1 MLRWASMLALSWA
14 ICSGA
19 ASAQGGRP
27 LPACVGIDPRTLPD
41 ARVCTVR
48 WLPSHEDGRDPFD
61 ALIAL
66 SDAHRDAEKLS
77 DAEEVLACAAAQI
90 TDGSDSQRRYEIVRR
105 YGVLDYKRDDIAVA
119 LSRFDCALAIA
130 NEIDDRPAVIKQLKN
145 AGSAR
150 RRLGDYKTA
159 LAQSLRSLEMQEAD
173 GDPATGAVLNNIADI
188 HRDSGRLAQ
197 AQAYYARALAVFRRV
212 GNTIEAMHVYEMLA
226 NLALD
231 RDDPATATRLLETA
245 LGELRDA
252 GNRKYRLRIYAA
264 LARTAIA
271 QGDAERAR
279 RYCADGLALASES
292 GLSLPWELQLETARA
307 DRLSGRLAPAL
318 ARLRAALDHAPEGDL
333 AEAALRN
340 ELALTLREN
349 GDDAEAMDALS
360 AAHAL
365 ELQDMRRQ
373 SDRQVLWLWDHFS
386 AKEREREN
394 ATLRAQNRQR
404 TLMLWLTAVSAL
416 AALLVLSLFFLR
428 RQQRARIAEAANRA
442 RYEEHI
448 ARYRRESAALA
459 EDRDLLQTLL
469 DSRDDAICL
478 VDTEGAVLAANR
490 AACIALGAERQVLET
505 QPLPDRFASED
516 AAALKTALER
526 MEDAQTQ
533 SIVIAA
539 TADLPALRAD
549 LRQWEGGDGL
559 IVVALQAES
568 SLASDTSA
576 VADVASLESARAR
589 TADRAV
595 VNAQSA
601 APDAALGAASHAEN
615 GVVDGVVNEA
625 APAAPLRASSFAARP
640 AYLAGGAEARE
651 EFRRALVAL
660 MLAVVDTWERST
672 NTNRIELAERSR
684 IWRVNIDDGRL
695 RARAMERYLGVS
707 KLPENPRWRDVL
719 RTAYFVLAQCPL
731 EPAQREELQSLVD
744 AVVAYTRRSAMM

>member
-1 MLRWASMLALSWA
+1 MGERRNRSRRRASVLALMWA
-14 ICSGA
+14 LCSGVA
-19 ASAQGGRP
+19 LAQGSRP
-27 LPACVGIDPRTLPD
+27 LPACVGIDARTLPD
-41 ARVCTVR
+41 ARVCTAR
-48 WLPSHEDGRDPFD
+48 LLPAYEDGRGQDAFD
-61 ALIAL
+61 TLIAL
-66 SDAHRDAEKLS
+66 SDARRDAEKLS
-77 DAEEVLACAAAQI
+77 DAEDVLACAAAQI
-90 TDGSDSQRRYEIVRR
+90 MDGSDPQRRYEIVRR
-105 YGVLDYKRDDIAVA
+105 YGLLDYKRDDIAVA
-119 LSRFDCALAIA
+119 LSRFDCALGIATELGDRAAI
-130 NEIDDRPAVIKQLKN
+130 IKQLKN

-173 GDPATGAVLNNIADI
+173 GDPATGAVFNNIADI
-188 HRDSGRLAQ
+188 HRDSGRLPQ
-197 AQAYYARALAVFRRV
+197 AQAYYERALAAFRSG
-212 GNTIEAMHVYEMLA
+212 GNTVEAMHVSEMLA

-252 GNRKYRLRIYAA
+252 GNRKYRLRIYAG
-264 LARTAIA
+264 LARVAIA
-271 QGDAERAR
+271 QGDTERAR
-279 RYCADGLALASES
+279 RYSADGLALATES

-318 ARLRAALDHAPEGDL
+318 ARLRVALDPAPEGDL

-349 GDDAEAMDALS
+349 GDDAEAMDALR

-365 ELQDMRRQ
+365 ELQDVRRQ

-394 ATLRAQNRQR
+394 ATLRAQNHQR

-416 AALLVLSLFFLR
+416 AALLLLSMFFLR
-428 RQQRARIAEAANRA
+428 RQQRARIVEAENRA
-442 RYEEHI
+442 RYEEHLT
-448 ARYRRESAALA
+448 RYRRESAALA

-469 DSRDDAICL
+469 DSRNDAICL

-490 AACIALGAERQVLET
+490 AACAVLGAERDALDA
-505 QPLPDRFASED
+505 QPLFNRFASDD
-516 AAALKTALER
+516 AAALKAALER
-526 MEDAQTQ
+526 MEDAQSQ

-539 TADLPALRAD
+539 STDLPALRAE

-559 IVVALQAES
+559 IVVTFLTES
-568 SLASDTSA
+568 SIASDASA
-576 VADVASLESARAR
+576 IADAAPSIADDEAGNLAVDRIVVELPPAAQPRAR
-589 TADRAV
+589 
-595 VNAQSA
+595 
-601 APDAALGAASHAEN
+601 
-615 GVVDGVVNEA
+615 
-625 APAAPLRASSFAARP
+625 SFAERP

-660 MLAVVDTWERST
+660 MLALVETWERST
-672 NTNRIELAERSR
+672 GTNRIELAERSR
-684 IWRVNIDDGRL
+684 LWRVNIDDGRL

-731 EPAQREELQSLVD
+731 DPAPREELQALID
-744 AVVAYTRRSAMM
+744 AVLVYTRRSAMV